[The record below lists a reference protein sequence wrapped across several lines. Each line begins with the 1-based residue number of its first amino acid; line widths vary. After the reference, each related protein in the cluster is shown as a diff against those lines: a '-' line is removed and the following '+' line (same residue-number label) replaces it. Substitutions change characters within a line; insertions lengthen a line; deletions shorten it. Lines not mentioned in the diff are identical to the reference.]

1 MYLLLFKIAVYLW
14 IGSIGDT
21 TEFQFAFHSKIMQ
34 NYIFEAT
41 NCRWIILIFSL
52 FKVFFQLYHTITSPC
67 ICLSIVLG
75 RLGEHSI
82 SWKPLSFA
90 LCSSFPRLFRVLP
103 TSRVFTSGYVNM
115 KTILHFFNSDYI
127 HHTCIIRQTIKHFL
141 LCRRHEKLCYQLSL
155 SKMAM
160 GQGKGAV
167 VWDLYFF
174 EEETIFF

>member
-90 LCSSFPRLFRVLP
+90 LWFSTLISCSPNLPCVYIRLCKHGNH
-103 TSRVFTSGYVNM
+103 FT
-115 KTILHFFNSDYI
+115 
-127 HHTCIIRQTIKHFL
+127 FL
-141 LCRRHEKLCYQLSL
+141 Q
-155 SKMAM
+155 
-160 GQGKGAV
+160 
-167 VWDLYFF
+167 YFF
-174 EEETIFF
+174 TKERKLFNLQSKGNSRNDHLMLK